1 MPDWFVAALAE
12 LERTPVA
19 IWVRMVPHAYP
30 LLESLHI
37 LGIGM
42 LIGGAIVVDL
52 RLMGLGGGHVP
63 VTMVTRN
70 VLPLCFIGFAAA
82 AISGGL
88 MFTGIA
94 RAVGL
99 SAAAP
104 WKLGLI
110 LISGVNILIFH
121 FGIYRSVDAWE
132 QAAVPPWPAR
142 VAGALSMIS
151 WIGVLVAG
159 RYLAYI

>member
-1 MPDWFVAALAE
+1 M
-12 LERTPVA
+12 A
-19 IWVRMVPHAYP
+19 IWVRMAPQAYP

-37 LGIGM
+37 LGIA
-42 LIGGAIVVDL
+42 LLVGGAIVVDL
-52 RLMGLGGGHVP
+52 RLMGLGGRHVP
-63 VTMVTRN
+63 VTTVTRN
-70 VLPLCFIGFAAA
+70 VLPLCLVGFAAA

-88 MFTGIA
+88 MFTGVA

-121 FGIYRSVDAWE
+121 VGIYRSVHAWD

-142 VAGALSMIS
+142 IAGALSMIG
-151 WIGVLVAG
+151 WVGVLVAG
-159 RYLAYI
+159 RYLAYV

>member
-1 MPDWFVAALAE
+1 MAPQ
-12 LERTPVA
+12 
-19 IWVRMVPHAYP
+19 AYP

-37 LGIGM
+37 LGIA
-42 LIGGAIVVDL
+42 LLVGGAIIVDL
-52 RLMGLGGGHVP
+52 RLMGVGGRHVQ

-70 VLPLCFIGFAAA
+70 VLPLCLVGFAAA

-88 MFTGIA
+88 MFTGVA

-110 LISGVNILIFH
+110 VISGVNILIFH
-121 FGIYRSVDAWE
+121 FGIYRSVHDWE
-132 QAAVPPWPAR
+132 QAAIPPWQAR
-142 VAGALSMIS
+142 IAGVLSIVC
-151 WIGVLVAG
+151 WVGVLVAG
-159 RYLAYI
+159 RYLAYV